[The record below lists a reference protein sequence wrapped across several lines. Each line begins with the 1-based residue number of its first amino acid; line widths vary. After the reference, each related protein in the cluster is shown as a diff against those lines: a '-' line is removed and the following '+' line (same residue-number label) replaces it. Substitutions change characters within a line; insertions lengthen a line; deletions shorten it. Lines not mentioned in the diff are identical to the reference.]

1 VQETGEEEEVL
12 RRLGTAEEA
21 GLTDNEAARR
31 LRLHGPNVVVLSHHV
46 RLHSGSLL
54 PHVVSIPPPFPAF
67 TSQPAA

>member
-1 VQETGEEEEVL
+1 MHMQETGEEEEVL

-54 PHVVSIPPPFPAF
+54 PHPLSIPLPYAPY
-67 TSQPAA
+67 